1 MAFPI
6 QGNTTT
12 AAGYLGN
19 TIPTL
24 YERVMIDWLIPELRF
39 YVFGAK
45 TPLQK
50 GMGKSVIWNRK
61 VTIAEGYKATEG
73 SPISAVKTLSTNK
86 VSALIETVTDAI
98 ALSEL
103 SYLTSV
109 IATDQYALE
118 VLSQAAAVTIDKYIL
133 QCIVSDSVARHYVK
147 KAGSVVSS
155 NSAAVS
161 ATASG
166 PRLALSDVRVAA
178 TYLQGQNAKTFDGQ
192 SYIGIVHPKQLS
204 DLYADA
210 GYTNWVQYQYAE
222 KMFDFEVGKI
232 FNVRIMTST
241 MVPTS
246 SASAQGAAQTA
257 FTPSSVST
265 IAYAM
270 TIFGKDAYGVTEL
283 DGGVQTFV
291 NTDASKSDP
300 TNLTRVYGYKANLAA
315 KVLNPSALVFIWN
328 GVGDVISALSTVS
341 DRRAAGITMDTD
353 QIPSW

>member
-12 AAGYLGN
+12 GASNLGN

-50 GMGKSVIWNRK
+50 GMGKSVVWNRK

-86 VSALIETVTDAI
+86 VSALIETITDAI

-109 IATDQYALE
+109 IDTDQYALE
-118 VLSQAAAVTIDKYIL
+118 VLSQAAAKTVDEYIIL
-133 QCIVSDSVARHYVK
+133 NLVADGVVNHYAKV
-147 KAGSVVSS
+147 AGSVTQGTSASVSTTY
-155 NSAAVS
+155 S
-161 ATASG
+161 AT
-166 PRLALSDVRVAA
+166 RLALSDVRVAA
-178 TYLQGQNAKTFDGQ
+178 TLLQGYNVKTFDGQ
-192 SYIGIVHPKQLS
+192 SYVGIVHPLQLA
-204 DLYADA
+204 DLYADS
-210 GYTNWVQYQYAE
+210 GFTNWVQYQYAE

-241 MVPTS
+241 VVPIS
-246 SASAQGAAQTA
+246 AASADGSS
-257 FTPSSVST
+257 PSVGTST
-265 IAYAM
+265 LAYAM

-291 NTDASKSDP
+291 NTDASKADP

-315 KVLNPSALVFIWN
+315 KVLNPSAITFIWN
-328 GVGDVISALSTVS
+328 SVGNTLTASTGSA
-341 DRRAAGITMDTD
+341 RRAAGVICDND
-353 QIPSW
+353 LIPAW